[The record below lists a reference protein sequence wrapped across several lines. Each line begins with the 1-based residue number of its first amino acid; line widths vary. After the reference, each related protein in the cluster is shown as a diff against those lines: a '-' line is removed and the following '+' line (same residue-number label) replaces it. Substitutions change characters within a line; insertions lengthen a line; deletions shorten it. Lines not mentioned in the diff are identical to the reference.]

1 MLPKKRVEAARFHA
15 EEAQPQP
22 GSRPETQIHLEGA
35 RVQPQRAQRPQA
47 GQYVRQQDGPPKE
60 VLHAL
65 DLSDATRVWSHVLG
79 MGSGYYTEAVQ
90 NTANPTHEGTV
101 KCSGADQRDCST
113 NSTWRCYRPH
123 PGAKEPMTEMTLG

>member
-22 GSRPETQIHLEGA
+22 GSRPETQTHLEGA
-35 RVQPQRAQRPQA
+35 SVQPQHAQRPQA
-47 GQYVRQQDGPPKE
+47 GQYVRQQDVDPAREGGPLNK

-90 NTANPTHEGTV
+90 NTANPTREGTV
-101 KCSGADQRDCST
+101 KCCGSGST
-113 NSTWRCYRPH
+113 
-123 PGAKEPMTEMTLG
+123 